1 MRHWQAL
8 WVLFYLIVTP
18 ALGAEGA
25 LEPQPPEWTDGNLR
39 VHPHGFLEVIGM
51 SRSATTADSVSTH
64 FGNIPLAD
72 TPAEGVAS
80 IAHSRL
86 MLNGDYAL
94 PKVNGKFAVYLE
106 SDFLNSKA
114 DAAPFRWRQYWGAF
128 RLGGWELLGG
138 QAWSLMRPDRVGVE
152 TEKNL
157 MNTDVIDPAYH
168 VGIVGARKRQVRLS
182 RALGKQHAALVW
194 ESNGDFEAK
203 LTTDRGAGH
212 FEIAGLTGHQGRR
225 AVQVSGVINV
235 MPRLRLISQQFV
247 ARRAIGEALGLAP
260 VGISG
265 FSTLEGAEVQARK
278 NIEIYSYAGMVYAN
292 RSAGN
297 RLARQYTAGFNWKRN
312 LPAMYGALTMSLQ
325 YSYLDRAVW
334 DGRSGMMNFVM
345 YRMRYTIP

>member
-1 MRHWQAL
+1 MRRWPVL
-8 WVLFYLIVTP
+8 WVLFYLIATP
-18 ALGAEGA
+18 ALRAEEAG
-25 LEPQPPEWTDGNLR
+25 EPQPPQWTDGNLT

-51 SRSATTADSVSTH
+51 SRSETTADSVSTH
-64 FGNIPLAD
+64 FGNIPLTD

-86 MLNGDYAL
+86 MLNSDYTL
-94 PKVNGKFAVYLE
+94 PKLNGKFAVYLE

-128 RLGGWELLGG
+128 RMGGWELLGG
-138 QAWSLMRPDRVGVE
+138 QAWSLLRPDRAGVE

-168 VGIVGARKRQVRLS
+168 VGIAGARKRQVRLS
-182 RALGKQHAALVW
+182 RALGKQHAAVVW

-225 AVQVSGVINV
+225 AVQASGVVNV
-235 MPRLRLISQQFV
+235 TSRVRLIAQQYA
-247 ARRAIGEALGLAP
+247 ARRAINEALGFVP
-260 VGISG
+260 SGING
-265 FSTLEGAEVQARK
+265 ASTLEGIEAQARHDL
-278 NIEIYSYAGMVYAN
+278 EVYSYAGLVYAD

-297 RLARQYTAGFNWKRN
+297 RLVRQYSAGFNWTRKM
-312 LPAMYGALTMSLQ
+312 P
-325 YSYLDRAVW
+325 
-334 DGRSGMMNFVM
+334 
-345 YRMRYTIP
+345 